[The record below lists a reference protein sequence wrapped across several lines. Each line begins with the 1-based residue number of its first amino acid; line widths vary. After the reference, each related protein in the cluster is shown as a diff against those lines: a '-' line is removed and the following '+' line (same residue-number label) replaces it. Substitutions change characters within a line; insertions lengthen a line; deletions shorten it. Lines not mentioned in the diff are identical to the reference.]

1 MIQVETSAP
10 VYSNFGK
17 KKVNP
22 SSVVPKGTPT
32 KQETRQL
39 NRETR
44 RTDRKAKRNAPK
56 LKRVKR
62 KNGSSA
68 LVMKL
73 IKLVPNRKQK
83 FSGVDGSTPKADLI
97 AFQQYVIN
105 TKGDKT
111 ILGKGGSTGFG
122 DDGVYGAKSKLAWDK
137 YGNEYTTSKGVPLTP
152 TPVVTTQ
159 TATDYTKT
167 FEDGTTIVIP
177 ASDVIVNSA
186 GVFDKSDIA
195 RAFGVTKESLTPEM
209 IDKYL
214 VYIVPTSSG
223 ATTTTETDKSATA
236 DVSIVIDPTKVVTT
250 ADGEFLKTDVQDPNA
265 PVVNVADEQKAEQKP
280 LVKWEKY
287 LLWGGIGVG
296 VLIIGYIIYKKTTN
310 KGGKK

>member
-1 MIQVETSAP
+1 MIQVETTAP

-17 KKVNP
+17 KKANP
-22 SSVVPKGTPT
+22 SSVMPVGTTT
-32 KQETRQL
+32 KKETRQL
-39 NRETR
+39 NRDTR
-44 RTDRKAKRNAPK
+44 QMERKAKRNAPK

-73 IKLVPNRKQK
+73 IKLVPVKKQK
-83 FSGVDGSTPKADLI
+83 FSGG
-97 AFQQYVIN
+97 N
-105 TKGDKT
+105 
-111 ILGKGGSTGFG
+111 
-122 DDGVYGAKSKLAWDK
+122 GVLTAIVP
-137 YGNEYTTSKGVPLTP
+137 TTTE
-152 TPVVTTQ
+152 
-159 TATDYTKT
+159 YTKT
-167 FEDGTTIVIP
+167 FEDGTTITIP
-177 ASDVIVNSA
+177 ASDVIVNTA

-195 RAFGVTKESLTPEM
+195 RAFGVAKETLTPEM

-214 VYIVPTSSG
+214 VYLVPTPTN

-236 DVSIVIDPTKVVTT
+236 DVSIVIDPTKVVVTPE
-250 ADGEFLKTDVQDPNA
+250 GEFLKTDVQDPNA
-265 PVVNVADEQKAEQKP
+265 PIVNVADEQKADQKP

>member
-62 KNGSSA
+62 KNGATA

-73 IKLVPNRKQK
+73 IKLIPNRKQK

-97 AFQQYVIN
+97 TFQRYVIN

-137 YGNEYTTSKGVPLTP
+137 YGNEYTTSKGLPLTP
-152 TPVVTTQ
+152 TP
-159 TATDYTKT
+159 TATTPTPTGADYTKT
-167 FEDGTTIVIP
+167 FEDGTTLVIP
-177 ASDVIVNSA
+177 AQDVIVNTA

-195 RAFGVTKESLTPEM
+195 RALGVPKESLTPAM
-209 IDKYL
+209 IEKYL
-214 VYIVPTSSG
+214 VYVVPTTSG

-236 DVSIVIDPTKVVTT
+236 DVSIVIDPTKVVSTPEG
-250 ADGEFLKTDVQDPNA
+250 DFLATDVQDPNA
-265 PVVNVADEQKAEQKP
+265 PVIDVAQEQKAEQKP

-287 LLWGGIGVG
+287 LLWGGIGIG
-296 VLIIGYIIYKKTTN
+296 VLIIGYIIYKKTS
-310 KGGKK
+310 KK